1 MYLSMEFKRSIYS
14 RLIIPLLFLH
24 VAAVGLGYILLT
36 ALDKVNI
43 VTTPL
48 LAESVYTVYTQ
59 FGIFFFAPLF
69 IHTISGDYKDKNIIF
84 YKTLGVIPSSY
95 FLQKLL
101 LTLIYSLVGSFISS
115 VLICIP
121 YNYFTVM
128 PFFFLKVFA
137 VMMFYSIITLFLAF
151 MLGKFLTVFFTVIIL
166 WIVGIFIAQITLPM
180 HYFAYYDATAQD
192 YKLFINFLRGT
203 VPVKNILYIIINN
216 YIFDL
221 ILLVASLLAISLSK
235 KKWVKHGIY

>member
-1 MYLSMEFKRSIYS
+1 
-14 RLIIPLLFLH
+14 
-24 VAAVGLGYILLT
+24 
-36 ALDKVNI
+36 
-43 VTTPL
+43 
-48 LAESVYTVYTQ
+48 
-59 FGIFFFAPLF
+59 
-69 IHTISGDYKDKNIIF
+69 
-84 YKTLGVIPSSY
+84 
-95 FLQKLL
+95 
-101 LTLIYSLVGSFISS
+101 
-115 VLICIP
+115 
-121 YNYFTVM
+121 
-128 PFFFLKVFA
+128 
-137 VMMFYSIITLFLAF
+137 MMFYSIITLFLAF

-192 YKLFINFLRGT
+192 YKLFINFLRET